1 MTPPLLWRKVSLK
14 QKLRA
19 IIMLTVAA
27 ALLLA
32 CGALLSEEVARTRAS
47 MKRHMEILAR
57 EIGVNSTAALSFDD
71 STSLRELLQ
80 GLQAQPPI
88 VAACL
93 YSADGRAFAT
103 YVRPDM
109 RGAFTPPRPRRDE
122 SSFSSGRLRLFHTV
136 AFNGQTIGTVYLES
150 DLREVREQET
160 SAAGAMFVVLAGSG
174 FFAFLLAT
182 WLQKFISEPVIHLAQ
197 TARAVTRYKNYGIRA
212 PKTTQ
217 DELGML
223 VDGFNE
229 MLAEIQHREGDLQR
243 HREKLEEEVSERTA
257 ELRRVNGQLT
267 EAKDKAEEGN
277 RAKSEFLA
285 NMSHEIRTPMNGIIG
300 MTELALD
307 AATNPEQ
314 RAYLRTVQSSAES
327 LLTIIN
333 DILDF
338 SKIEA
343 GKLELDS
350 IPFDPI
356 ECVERVRALLWVRAL
371 QKGLEL
377 RCEVRPEVPPSVVG
391 DPLRLGQVLLNLIG
405 NAIKF
410 TESGL
415 VAVEVSV
422 ASAGEAGVVL
432 EFAVRDTGVGIA
444 ADKQQTIFE
453 AFSQADGSMSRRFG
467 GSRPDHLFAAGEA
480 DGRRHPG
487 AKPARRRQ
495 LFPVRRSHARGKT
508 RARSARPGRTA
519 AGDRPRAVFRRRAT
533 RAVGGRPR
541 GEPATDGAVARKAG
555 PPRRHRNEWPRS
567 LRGLPPA
574 KLRRNPDGCANAG
587 NDGDRS
593 HRSHPPGRARYRPP
607 HPHHRHDG
615 SRHDGR
621 PGTIPGRRH
630 GRVHLQADPA
640 ERADGRAGEDFTVRS
655 RPAVMRAHA
664 ARRGASRHHR

>member
-1 MTPPLLWRKVSLK
+1 MTPPLLWRKVSVK

-47 MKRHMEILAR
+47 MKRHMELLAQG
-57 EIGVNSTAALSFDD
+57 IGINSTAALSFDD

-80 GLQAQPPI
+80 GLQAQPAI

-109 RGAFTPPRPRRDE
+109 KGAFTPPRPRRDE
-122 SSFSSGRLRLFHTV
+122 SSFSSARLRVFHTV
-136 AFNGQTIGTVYLES
+136 TFNNQALGTLYLES

-160 SAAGAMFVVLAGSG
+160 SAAGAMLVILAVSG
-174 FFAFLLAT
+174 FFAFLLAS
-182 WLQKFISEPVIHLAQ
+182 WLQKFISEPVIHLAR
-197 TARAVTRYKNYGIRA
+197 TARAVTRYKNYAIRA

-229 MLAEIQHREGDLQR
+229 MLAEIQHRESDLER
-243 HREKLEEEVSERTA
+243 HREKLEDEVSERTA

-267 EAKDKAEEGN
+267 EAKDKAEEAN

-285 NMSHEIRTPMNGIIG
+285 NMSHEIRTPMNGIMG
-300 MTELALD
+300 MTGLALD
-307 AATNPEQ
+307 SATNPEQ
-314 RAYLRTVQSSAES
+314 QVYLRTVQSSAES
-327 LLTIIN
+327 LLTILN

-343 GKLELDS
+343 GKLDLDS
-350 IPFDPI
+350 IPFDPL
-356 ECVERVRALLWVRAL
+356 ECVEKVRALLAVRAL

-377 RCEVRPEVPPSVVG
+377 RCEVRPEVPPCVVG

-410 TESGL
+410 TEKGL
-415 VAVEVSV
+415 VVVEVSV
-422 ASAGEAGVVL
+422 TSAGEAGVVL
-432 EFAVRDTGVGIA
+432 EFAVRDTGIGIA

-467 GSRPDHLFAAGEA
+467 GTGLGLTICSRLVRLMGGGIRVQSRLGEGSCFRFSVPLPVAELAAAAPAQAAPPPEVA
-480 DGRRHPG
+480 APG
-487 AKPARRRQ
+487 SGGALRVLLAEDNLVNRQ
-495 LFPVRRSHARGKT
+495 LVVRLLEKRGHRVDT
-508 RARSARPGRTA
+508 AENGREACEAFHRQSYDVILMDVQMPEMTGIEATA
-519 AGDRPRAVFRRRAT
+519 AIREAERGTGHHIPIIAMTAHAMNGDRERFLTSGMDGYISKPILVKDL
-533 RAVGGRPR
+533 
-541 GEPATDGAVARKAG
+541 TDALEKIS
-555 PPRRHRNEWPRS
+555 P
-567 LRGLPPA
+567 
-574 KLRRNPDGCANAG
+574 C
-587 NDGDRS
+587 
-593 HRSHPPGRARYRPP
+593 
-607 HPHHRHDG
+607 
-615 SRHDGR
+615 
-621 PGTIPGRRH
+621 
-630 GRVHLQADPA
+630 
-640 ERADGRAGEDFTVRS
+640 
-655 RPAVMRAHA
+655 AHA
-664 ARRGASRHHR
+664 PP

>member
-1 MTPPLLWRKVSLK
+1 MTPPLLWRKVSVK

-47 MKRHMEILAR
+47 MKRHMELLAQG
-57 EIGVNSTAALSFDD
+57 IGINSTAALSFDD

-80 GLQAQPPI
+80 GLQAQPAI

-109 RGAFTPPRPRRDE
+109 KGAFTPPRPRRDE
-122 SSFSSGRLRLFHTV
+122 SSFSSARLRVFHTV
-136 AFNGQTIGTVYLES
+136 TFNNQALGTLYLES

-160 SAAGAMFVVLAGSG
+160 SAAGAMLVILAVSG
-174 FFAFLLAT
+174 FFAFLLAS
-182 WLQKFISEPVIHLAQ
+182 WLQKFISEPVIHLAR

-229 MLAEIQHREGDLQR
+229 MLAEIQHRESDLER
-243 HREKLEEEVSERTA
+243 HREKLEDEVSERTA

-267 EAKDKAEEGN
+267 EAKDKAEEAN

-285 NMSHEIRTPMNGIIG
+285 NMSHEIRTPMNGIMG
-300 MTELALD
+300 MTGLALD
-307 AATNPEQ
+307 SATNPEQ
-314 RAYLRTVQSSAES
+314 QVYLRTVQSSAES
-327 LLTIIN
+327 LLTILN

-356 ECVERVRALLWVRAL
+356 ECVERVRALLAVRAL

-377 RCEVRPEVPPSVVG
+377 RCEVRPEVPPCVVG

-410 TESGL
+410 TEKGL

-422 ASAGEAGVVL
+422 TSAGEAGVVL
-432 EFAVRDTGVGIA
+432 EFAVRDTGIGIA

-467 GSRPDHLFAAGEA
+467 GTGLGLTICSRLVRLMGGGIRVQSRLGEGSCFRFSVPLPVAELAAAAPAQAAPPPEVA
-480 DGRRHPG
+480 APG
-487 AKPARRRQ
+487 SGGALRVLLAEDNLVNRQ
-495 LFPVRRSHARGKT
+495 LVVRLLEKRGHRVDT
-508 RARSARPGRTA
+508 AENGREACEAFHRQSYDVILMDVQMPEMTGIEATA
-519 AGDRPRAVFRRRAT
+519 AIREAERGTGQHIPIIAMTAHAMNGDRERFLTSGMDGYISKPILVKDL
-533 RAVGGRPR
+533 
-541 GEPATDGAVARKAG
+541 TDALEKIS
-555 PPRRHRNEWPRS
+555 P
-567 LRGLPPA
+567 
-574 KLRRNPDGCANAG
+574 C
-587 NDGDRS
+587 
-593 HRSHPPGRARYRPP
+593 
-607 HPHHRHDG
+607 
-615 SRHDGR
+615 
-621 PGTIPGRRH
+621 
-630 GRVHLQADPA
+630 
-640 ERADGRAGEDFTVRS
+640 
-655 RPAVMRAHA
+655 AHA
-664 ARRGASRHHR
+664 PP

>member
-1 MTPPLLWRKVSLK
+1 MTPPLLWRKVSVK

-47 MKRHMEILAR
+47 MKRHMELLAQG
-57 EIGVNSTAALSFDD
+57 IGINSTAALSFDD

-80 GLQAQPPI
+80 GLQAQPAI

-109 RGAFTPPRPRRDE
+109 KGAFTPPRPRRDE
-122 SSFSSGRLRLFHTV
+122 SSFSSGRLRVFHTV
-136 AFNGQTIGTVYLES
+136 TFNNQALGTLYLES

-160 SAAGAMFVVLAGSG
+160 SAAGAMLVILAVSG
-174 FFAFLLAT
+174 FFAFLLAS

-307 AATNPEQ
+307 GATNPEQ
-314 RAYLRTVQSSAES
+314 QVYLRTVQSSAES

-343 GKLELDS
+343 GKLDLDS

-356 ECVERVRALLWVRAL
+356 ECVERVRALLGARAL
-371 QKGLEL
+371 EKGLEL
-377 RCEVRPEVPPSVVG
+377 WCEVRPEVPPCVAG
-391 DPLRLGQVLLNLIG
+391 DPLRVGQVLLNLIG

-410 TESGL
+410 TEKGL

-432 EFAVRDTGVGIA
+432 EFAVRDTGMGIA
-444 ADKQQTIFE
+444 AGKLQTVFE
-453 AFSQADGSMSRRFG
+453 PFSQADGSMSRRFG
-467 GSRPDHLFAAGEA
+467 GTGLGLTICSRLVRLMGGGIRVQSRLGE
-480 DGRRHPG
+480 GSCFRFSVPLPVS
-487 AKPARRRQ
+487 KPA
-495 LFPVRRSHARGKT
+495 P
-508 RARSARPGRTA
+508 A
-519 AGDRPRAVFRRRAT
+519 A
-533 RAVGGRPR
+533 
-541 GEPATDGAVARKAG
+541 PAQAG
-555 PPRRHRNEWPRS
+555 PPPEGATAPCSGGALRVLLAEDNLVNRQLVVRLLEKRGHRVDTAANGREACEAFHRRRYDVILMDVQMPEMTGIEATAAIREAE
-567 LRGLPPA
+567 RGTGRHIPIIA
-574 KLRRNPDGCANAG
+574 MTAHAMK
-587 NDGDRS
+587 GDRERFLAS
-593 HRSHPPGRARYRPP
+593 GMDGYISKPILLKELTGALEKISPAAYVPP
-607 HPHHRHDG
+607 
-615 SRHDGR
+615 
-621 PGTIPGRRH
+621 
-630 GRVHLQADPA
+630 
-640 ERADGRAGEDFTVRS
+640 
-655 RPAVMRAHA
+655 
-664 ARRGASRHHR
+664 

>member
-1 MTPPLLWRKVSLK
+1 MIPPLFWRKVSVK

-47 MKRHMEILAR
+47 MKRHMELLAQG
-57 EIGVNSTAALSFDD
+57 IGINSTAALSFDD

-80 GLQAQPPI
+80 GLQAQPAI

-109 RGAFTPPRPRRDE
+109 KGAFTPPRPRRDE
-122 SSFSSGRLRLFHTV
+122 SSFSSARLRVFHTV
-136 AFNGQTIGTVYLES
+136 TFNNQALGTLYLES

-160 SAAGAMFVVLAGSG
+160 SAAGAMLVILAVSG
-174 FFAFLLAT
+174 FFAFLLAS
-182 WLQKFISEPVIHLAQ
+182 WLQKFISEPVIHLAR
-197 TARAVTRYKNYGIRA
+197 TARAVTRYKNYAIRA

-229 MLAEIQHREGDLQR
+229 MLAEIQHRESDLER
-243 HREKLEEEVSERTA
+243 HREKLEDEVSERTA

-267 EAKDKAEEGN
+267 EAKDKAEEAN

-285 NMSHEIRTPMNGIIG
+285 NMSHEIRTPMNGIMG
-300 MTELALD
+300 MTGLALD
-307 AATNPEQ
+307 SATNPEQ
-314 RAYLRTVQSSAES
+314 QVYLRTVQSSAES
-327 LLTIIN
+327 LLTILN

-343 GKLELDS
+343 GKLDLDS
-350 IPFDPI
+350 IPFDPL
-356 ECVERVRALLWVRAL
+356 ECVEKVRALLAVRAL

-377 RCEVRPEVPPSVVG
+377 RCEVRPEVPPCVVG

-410 TESGL
+410 TEKGL
-415 VAVEVSV
+415 VVVEVSV
-422 ASAGEAGVVL
+422 TSAGEAGVVL
-432 EFAVRDTGVGIA
+432 EFAVRDTGIGIA

-467 GSRPDHLFAAGEA
+467 GTGLGLTICSRLVRLMGGGIRGQSRLGE
-480 DGRRHPG
+480 GSCFRFSVPLPVS
-487 AKPARRRQ
+487 KPAPAAPAQAAPPPEVAPAPCSGGALRVLLAEDNLVNRQ
-495 LFPVRRSHARGKT
+495 LVVRLLEKRGHRVDT
-508 RARSARPGRTA
+508 ATNGREACEAFHRQSYDVILMDVQMPEMTGIEATA
-519 AGDRPRAVFRRRAT
+519 AIREAERGTGRHIPIIAMTAHAMKGDRERFLASGMDGYISKPILLK
-533 RAVGGRPR
+533 
-541 GEPATDGAVARKAG
+541 ELTDALAKIAPSAYA
-555 PPRRHRNEWPRS
+555 PP
-567 LRGLPPA
+567 
-574 KLRRNPDGCANAG
+574 
-587 NDGDRS
+587 
-593 HRSHPPGRARYRPP
+593 
-607 HPHHRHDG
+607 
-615 SRHDGR
+615 
-621 PGTIPGRRH
+621 
-630 GRVHLQADPA
+630 
-640 ERADGRAGEDFTVRS
+640 
-655 RPAVMRAHA
+655 
-664 ARRGASRHHR
+664 

>member
-136 AFNGQTIGTVYLES
+136 AFNGQTIGTVYLVS

-243 HREKLEEEVSERTA
+243 HREKLEEEVSESTA

-467 GSRPDHLFAAGEA
+467 GTGLGLTISSRLVRLMGGGIRVQSRLGEGSCFRFAV
-480 DGRRHPG
+480 PMPV
-487 AKPARRRQ
+487 AKPAPEAPAQAAPPPEIAPAPCSGAALHVLLAEDHVVNRQ
-495 LFPVRRSHARGKT
+495 LMVRLLEKRGHHVVT
-508 RARSARPGRTA
+508 ATNGREACEAFHRQSYDVILMDVQMPEMTGIEATA
-519 AGDRPRAVFRRRAT
+519 AIRQAERGTGRHIPIIAMTAHAMMGDRERFLA
-533 RAVGGRPR
+533 GGMDGYISKPILLK
-541 GEPATDGAVARKAG
+541 ELTDALEKIS
-555 PPRRHRNEWPRS
+555 P
-567 LRGLPPA
+567 
-574 KLRRNPDGCANAG
+574 C
-587 NDGDRS
+587 
-593 HRSHPPGRARYRPP
+593 
-607 HPHHRHDG
+607 
-615 SRHDGR
+615 
-621 PGTIPGRRH
+621 
-630 GRVHLQADPA
+630 
-640 ERADGRAGEDFTVRS
+640 
-655 RPAVMRAHA
+655 AHA
-664 ARRGASRHHR
+664 PP

>member
-1 MTPPLLWRKVSLK
+1 
-14 QKLRA
+14 
-19 IIMLTVAA
+19 
-27 ALLLA
+27 
-32 CGALLSEEVARTRAS
+32 

-307 AATNPEQ
+307 AATSPEQ

-467 GSRPDHLFAAGEA
+467 GTGLGLTICSRLVRLMGGGIRVQSRPGEGSCFRFAV
-480 DGRRHPG
+480 PMPV
-487 AKPARRRQ
+487 AKPAPEAPAQAAPPPEIAPAPCSGAALHVLLAEDHVVNRQ
-495 LFPVRRSHARGKT
+495 LMVRLLEKRGHRVDT
-508 RARSARPGRTA
+508 ATNGREACEAFHRQSYDVILMDVQMPEMTGIEATA
-519 AGDRPRAVFRRRAT
+519 AIRQAERGTGRHIPIIAMTAHAMMGDRERFLA
-533 RAVGGRPR
+533 GGMDGYISKPILLK
-541 GEPATDGAVARKAG
+541 ELTDALEKIS
-555 PPRRHRNEWPRS
+555 P
-567 LRGLPPA
+567 
-574 KLRRNPDGCANAG
+574 C
-587 NDGDRS
+587 
-593 HRSHPPGRARYRPP
+593 
-607 HPHHRHDG
+607 
-615 SRHDGR
+615 
-621 PGTIPGRRH
+621 
-630 GRVHLQADPA
+630 
-640 ERADGRAGEDFTVRS
+640 
-655 RPAVMRAHA
+655 AHA
-664 ARRGASRHHR
+664 PP

>member
-1 MTPPLLWRKVSLK
+1 MSLPLRWRKVSVK

-47 MKRHMEILAR
+47 MKRRMEIMAQG
-57 EIGVNSTAALSFDD
+57 IGINSTAALSFDD
-71 STSLRELLQ
+71 SSSLHELLQ
-80 GLQAQPPI
+80 GLQAQPAI

-103 YVRPDM
+103 YVRPDVK
-109 RGAFTPPRPRRDE
+109 GAFTPPRPRRDE
-122 SSFSSGRLRLFHTV
+122 SSFSSDRLRMFHTV
-136 AFNGQTIGTVYLES
+136 IFNRQALGMVYLES

-160 SAAGAMFVVLAGSG
+160 SAAGAMLVILAVSG
-174 FFAFLLAT
+174 FFAFLLAS

-197 TARAVTRYKNYGIRA
+197 TARAVTRYRNYGIRA
-212 PKTTQ
+212 AKTTQ

-229 MLAEIQHREGDLQR
+229 MLAEIQHRESELER

-257 ELRRVNGQLT
+257 ELRRLNGQLT
-267 EAKDKAEEGN
+267 DAKEKAEEGN

-307 AATNPEQ
+307 GATNPEQ
-314 RAYLRTVQSSAES
+314 QVYLRTVRSSAES

-343 GKLELDS
+343 GKLEMDS

-356 ECVERVRALLWVRAL
+356 ECVERVRALLGVRAL

-377 RCEVRPEVPPSVVG
+377 RCEVRPEVPSSVAG

-410 TESGL
+410 TEKGL

-422 ASAGEAGVVL
+422 ASSGEAGVVL
-432 EFAVRDTGVGIA
+432 EFAVRDTGTGIA
-444 ADKQQTIFE
+444 ADKLQTIFE
-453 AFSQADGSMSRRFG
+453 PFSQADGSMTRRFG
-467 GSRPDHLFAAGEA
+467 GTGLGLTICSRLVRLMGGGIRVQSRLGE
-480 DGRRHPG
+480 GSCFRFSLPVPV
-487 AKPARRRQ
+487 AKPAAAAPVQAAPPPEAAAAPCSGGALRVLLAEDNLVNRQ
-495 LFPVRRSHARGKT
+495 LVVRLLEKRGHHVDI
-508 RARSARPGRTA
+508 AAHGREACEAFHRQSYDVILMDVQMPEMSGIEATA
-519 AGDRPRAVFRRRAT
+519 AIRQAERGTGRHVPIIAMTAHAMKGDRERFLASGMDGYISKPILLKELTDTLERIS
-533 RAVGGRPR
+533 
-541 GEPATDGAVARKAG
+541 PA
-555 PPRRHRNEWPRS
+555 
-567 LRGLPPA
+567 
-574 KLRRNPDGCANAG
+574 
-587 NDGDRS
+587 
-593 HRSHPPGRARYRPP
+593 
-607 HPHHRHDG
+607 
-615 SRHDGR
+615 
-621 PGTIPGRRH
+621 
-630 GRVHLQADPA
+630 
-640 ERADGRAGEDFTVRS
+640 
-655 RPAVMRAHA
+655 AHA
-664 ARRGASRHHR
+664 PP

>member
-1 MTPPLLWRKVSLK
+1 MTPPLLWRKVSVK

-47 MKRHMEILAR
+47 IKRHMELLAQG
-57 EIGVNSTAALSFDD
+57 IGINSTAALSFDD
-71 STSLRELLQ
+71 ATSLRELLQ
-80 GLQAQPPI
+80 GLQAQPAI

-109 RGAFTPPRPRRDE
+109 KGAFTPPQPRRDE
-122 SSFSSGRLRLFHTV
+122 SSFSSGRLRVFHTV
-136 AFNGQTIGTVYLES
+136 TFNHQALGTLYLES

-160 SAAGAMFVVLAGSG
+160 SAAGAMLVILAVSG
-174 FFAFLLAT
+174 FFALLLAS

-229 MLAEIQHREGDLQR
+229 MLAEIQRRESELQR
-243 HREKLEEEVSERTA
+243 HREKLEDDVSERTA

-267 EAKDKAEEGN
+267 EAKEKAEEGN

-307 AATNPEQ
+307 GATNPEQ
-314 RAYLRTVQSSAES
+314 QVYLRTVQSSAES

-343 GKLELDS
+343 GKLDLDS

-356 ECVERVRALLWVRAL
+356 ECVEKVRALLGVRAL

-410 TESGL
+410 TEKGL

-432 EFAVRDTGVGIA
+432 EFAVRDTGIGIA
-444 ADKQQTIFE
+444 AGKLQTVFE
-453 AFSQADGSMSRRFG
+453 PFSQADGSMSRRFG
-467 GSRPDHLFAAGEA
+467 GTGLGLTICSRLVKLMGGGIRVQSRPGE
-480 DGRRHPG
+480 GSCFRFSVPLPVS
-487 AKPARRRQ
+487 KPAPAAPAQAAPPPEVAPAPCSGGALRVLLAEDNLVNRQ
-495 LFPVRRSHARGKT
+495 LVVRLLEKRGHRVDT
-508 RARSARPGRTA
+508 ATNGREACEAFHRQSYDVILMDVQMPEMTGIEATA
-519 AGDRPRAVFRRRAT
+519 AIREAERGTGRHIPIIAMTAHAMKGDRERFLA
-533 RAVGGRPR
+533 GGMDGYVSKPILLK
-541 GEPATDGAVARKAG
+541 ELTDALEKISAA
-555 PPRRHRNEWPRS
+555 
-567 LRGLPPA
+567 
-574 KLRRNPDGCANAG
+574 
-587 NDGDRS
+587 
-593 HRSHPPGRARYRPP
+593 
-607 HPHHRHDG
+607 
-615 SRHDGR
+615 
-621 PGTIPGRRH
+621 
-630 GRVHLQADPA
+630 
-640 ERADGRAGEDFTVRS
+640 
-655 RPAVMRAHA
+655 AHA
-664 ARRGASRHHR
+664 PP

>member
-1 MTPPLLWRKVSLK
+1 MTPPLLWRKVSVK

-47 MKRHMEILAR
+47 IKRHMELLAQG
-57 EIGVNSTAALSFDD
+57 IGINSTAALSFDD
-71 STSLRELLQ
+71 ATSLRELLQ
-80 GLQAQPPI
+80 GLQAQPAI

-109 RGAFTPPRPRRDE
+109 KGAFTPPRPRRDE
-122 SSFSSGRLRLFHTV
+122 SSFSSGRLRVFHTV
-136 AFNGQTIGTVYLES
+136 TFNNQALGTLYLES

-160 SAAGAMFVVLAGSG
+160 SAAGAMLVILAVSG
-174 FFAFLLAT
+174 FFALLLAS

-229 MLAEIQHREGDLQR
+229 MLAEIQRRESELQR
-243 HREKLEEEVSERTA
+243 HREKLEDDVSERTA

-267 EAKDKAEEGN
+267 EAKEKAEEGN

-307 AATNPEQ
+307 GATNPEQ
-314 RAYLRTVQSSAES
+314 QVYLRTVQSSAES

-343 GKLELDS
+343 GKLDLDS

-356 ECVERVRALLWVRAL
+356 ECVEKVRALLGVRAL

-410 TESGL
+410 TEKGL

-432 EFAVRDTGVGIA
+432 EFAVRDTGIGIA
-444 ADKQQTIFE
+444 AGKLQTVFE
-453 AFSQADGSMSRRFG
+453 PFSQADGSMSRRFG
-467 GSRPDHLFAAGEA
+467 GTGLGLTICSRLVRLMGGGIRVQSRPGE
-480 DGRRHPG
+480 GSCFRFSVPLPVS
-487 AKPARRRQ
+487 KPAPAAPAQAAPPPEVAPAPCSGGALRVLLAEDNLVNRQ
-495 LFPVRRSHARGKT
+495 LVVRLLEKRGHRVDT
-508 RARSARPGRTA
+508 ATNGREACEAFHRQSYDVILMDVQMPEMTGIEATA
-519 AGDRPRAVFRRRAT
+519 AIREAERGTGRHIPIIAMTAHAMKGDRERFLA
-533 RAVGGRPR
+533 GGMDGYVSKPILLK
-541 GEPATDGAVARKAG
+541 ELTDALEKISAA
-555 PPRRHRNEWPRS
+555 
-567 LRGLPPA
+567 
-574 KLRRNPDGCANAG
+574 
-587 NDGDRS
+587 
-593 HRSHPPGRARYRPP
+593 
-607 HPHHRHDG
+607 
-615 SRHDGR
+615 
-621 PGTIPGRRH
+621 
-630 GRVHLQADPA
+630 
-640 ERADGRAGEDFTVRS
+640 
-655 RPAVMRAHA
+655 AHA
-664 ARRGASRHHR
+664 PP

>member
-1 MTPPLLWRKVSLK
+1 MTLPLLWRRVSLK

-27 ALLLA
+27 ALLVA

-47 MKRHMEILAR
+47 LKRQMEIMAR
-57 EIGVNSTAALSFDD
+57 GLGVTSTAALSFDD
-71 STSLRELLQ
+71 AASLRELLQ
-80 GLQAQPPI
+80 GLQAQTAI
-88 VAACL
+88 VAACF
-93 YSADGRAFAT
+93 YSAGGTALAT
-103 YVRPDM
+103 YVRPDVKEE
-109 RGAFTPPRPRRDE
+109 FTPPRPRRDQI
-122 SSFSSGRLRLFHTV
+122 SFSSARLRLFHTV
-136 AFNGQTIGTVYLES
+136 TFNGQTLGTLYLES
-150 DLREVREQET
+150 DLLEVREQET
-160 SAAGAMFVVLAGSG
+160 SAAGSMLVVLAASG
-174 FFAFLLAT
+174 LFAFLLAT

-217 DELGML
+217 DELGTL

-229 MLAEIQHREGDLQR
+229 MLAEIQRRESELER
-243 HREKLEEEVSERTA
+243 HREKLEDEVSERTA

-307 AATNPEQ
+307 GATNPEQ

-415 VAVEVSV
+415 VAVEISV
-422 ASAGEAGVVL
+422 ASAGESGVVL
-432 EFAVRDTGVGIA
+432 EFSVRDTGIGIA

-467 GSRPDHLFAAGEA
+467 GTGLGLTICSRLVRLMGGNIRVQSRLGEGSCFRFSVPLQVAGPAAA
-480 DGRRHPG
+480 PP
-487 AKPARRRQ
+487 AQAPARPEVAAAPCSGGALRVLLAEDNLVNRQ
-495 LFPVRRSHARGKT
+495 LVVRLLEKRGHRVDT
-508 RARSARPGRTA
+508 ATNGREACDAFHRLSYDVILMDVQMPEMTGIEATA
-519 AGDRPRAVFRRRAT
+519 AIRQAERGTAHHIPIIAMTAHAMKGDRERFLA
-533 RAVGGRPR
+533 GGMDGYISKPILLKDL
-541 GEPATDGAVARKAG
+541 TDALEKIS
-555 PPRRHRNEWPRS
+555 P
-567 LRGLPPA
+567 
-574 KLRRNPDGCANAG
+574 C
-587 NDGDRS
+587 
-593 HRSHPPGRARYRPP
+593 
-607 HPHHRHDG
+607 
-615 SRHDGR
+615 
-621 PGTIPGRRH
+621 
-630 GRVHLQADPA
+630 
-640 ERADGRAGEDFTVRS
+640 
-655 RPAVMRAHA
+655 AHA
-664 ARRGASRHHR
+664 PP